1 MMCVNASGR
10 VLPSY
15 LIYEKN
21 IPKMAADVKL
31 PKNGLWQHHQMVHM
45 LITYCPITLLLC
57 FILVSVFTDNLLK
70 FKLQI

>member
-1 MMCVNASGR
+1 MMCVNAIGR

-31 PKNGLWQHHQMVHM
+31 PEKWLMAASPNG
-45 LITYCPITLLLC
+45 TYVDYILSYNFAVMFHFSLC
-57 FILVSVFTDNLLK
+57 FH
-70 FKLQI
+70 